1 MMSSNNNSQH
11 AGGSGGTGHTFGKS
25 IAATILSPPPGFTW
39 VEESIARCWR
49 ISDMNIPF
57 LRSSTFGAIINVS
70 GDHLDYAVQYY
81 CKQEA
86 NIPIHNLFV
95 SGPSPLSQSV
105 SSVEAFVKRA
115 LELILKLAVSVNP
128 VLIMGSEYNIDNVV
142 VACLRRVQEWS
153 FISILGELRMNA
165 GCRFFDVEQFV
176 ENFDPDQ
183 VDIAQNTPEF
193 LQIHY
198 RVKEEEIK
206 LLHRLKSDK
215 QITIRTDGQESEIG
229 DRRTD
234 KSMSM
239 TGGTSE
245 DVVTDVMLEKIFFSN
260 KLLALSPGSVYDPSV
275 SLINDKDDDD

>member
-1 MMSSNNNSQH
+1 MMNNNNSQQSGV
-11 AGGSGGTGHTFGKS
+11 GGIGNTFGKS
-25 IAATILSPPPGFTW
+25 LAANILSPPPGFTW

-49 ISDMNIPF
+49 ISDLNIPF
-57 LRSSTFGAIINVS
+57 LRSSTYGAIINVS

-86 NIPIHNLFV
+86 NIPVHNLFV

-115 LELILKLAVSVNP
+115 LELILKLAISVNP
-128 VLIMGSEYNIDNVV
+128 VLIVGSEYNIDNAI

-198 RVKEEEIK
+198 RIKEEEIK
-206 LLHRLKSDK
+206 LLHRLKTSK
-215 QITIRTDGQESEIG
+215 KSTVTTEGQESGII
-229 DRRTD
+229 DKRRIDEST
-234 KSMSM
+234 SM
-239 TGGTSE
+239 TGGISE
-245 DVVTDVMLEKIFFSN
+245 DDVTDVVLEKIFFSS
-260 KLLALSPGSVYDPSV
+260 KILALSPGSVYDTSV
-275 SLINDKDDDD
+275 SLIADKDDDD